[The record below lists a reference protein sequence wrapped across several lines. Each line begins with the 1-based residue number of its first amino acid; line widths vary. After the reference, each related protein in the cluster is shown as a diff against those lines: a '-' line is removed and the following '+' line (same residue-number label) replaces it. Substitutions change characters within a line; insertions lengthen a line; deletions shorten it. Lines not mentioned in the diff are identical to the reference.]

1 MTQRHRNS
9 NEISKGISYE
19 TCAKRY
25 TCKDR
30 EIIWLKSPRMVLICD
45 DYKETEIDYDLDEL
59 VENVISVLKEIG
71 LDFLQEEDRDDR
83 TNTRILSFV
92 YDGDIIN
99 VVIYGESDRRFMVL
113 YAYSESVNGK
123 RATAEN
129 ETFGYT
135 VAGIPVD
142 DMTRLDKSFRTF
154 SKMIKLYREEDK
166 AEKQSENNI

>member
-1 MTQRHRNS
+1 M
-9 NEISKGISYE
+9 K
-19 TCAKRY
+19 
-25 TCKDR
+25 
-30 EIIWLKSPRMVLICD
+30 
-45 DYKETEIDYDLDEL
+45 IDYDLDEL

-99 VVIYGESDRRFMVL
+99 VVIYGESDRRFVVL

-123 RATAEN
+123 RATAEY
-129 ETFGYT
+129 ETFSYT

-166 AEKQSENNI
+166 AEKQSENNILFIP